1 MIEVI
6 SDRRRQN
13 GRAFPF
19 GAIDMKKRQFTAAVS
34 ALLGATLLISSCSS
48 GSAANFSA
56 NWHANTAINTVVE
69 GTSETLVYNV
79 TQNVETATNS
89 TYSVHYSGGTYTAAL
104 TTEQRD
110 GKLLYRYHTELSIS
124 VQYLFDGQYSEP
136 KTDKITST
144 VYFRSIQEGLAPVS
158 STKEVESRSPSG
170 LSPASLD
177 SAYRDYHYSIQTD
190 YNEDG
195 TAATS
200 VYTDLSTESGDT
212 QTTEFSIG
220 DGYSYIDN
228 EELLFALRG
237 ISYASAQ
244 QFQVYNASVRRV
256 QNVRVSPSSSDSDEF
271 EFSLGGQTSAR
282 AIEYYPLSISISES
296 NPGAT
301 QTAWYAATTSASNNV
316 YRNVMLRLETPIS
329 YNLGSLVYEL
339 QSAEFAT
346 T

>member
-56 NWHANTAINTVVE
+56 NWHAGIVNTVVE

-89 TYSVHYSGGTYTAAL
+89 TYSVHYSGGTYTTSL

-110 GKLLYRYHTELSIS
+110 NKLLYRYHTELSIS

-136 KTDKITST
+136 KTDKVTST
-144 VYFRSIQEGLAPVS
+144 VYFRGVQEGLRPVS

-190 YNEDG
+190 YNEDC

-256 QNVRVSPSSSDSDEF
+256 QNVRVSPSAVKGGTF
-271 EFSLGGQTSAR
+271 EFLLSGQPHSNSTD
-282 AIEYYPLSISISES
+282 YYSLSISISES

-301 QTAWYAATTSASNNV
+301 QTAWYAATNAANNF

>member
-1 MIEVI
+1 M
-6 SDRRRQN
+6 
-13 GRAFPF
+13 
-19 GAIDMKKRQFTAAVS
+19 
-34 ALLGATLLISSCSS
+34 
-48 GSAANFSA
+48 
-56 NWHANTAINTVVE
+56 
-69 GTSETLVYNV
+69 
-79 TQNVETATNS
+79 
-89 TYSVHYSGGTYTAAL
+89 
-104 TTEQRD
+104 
-110 GKLLYRYHTELSIS
+110 
-124 VQYLFDGQYSEP
+124 
-136 KTDKITST
+136 
-144 VYFRSIQEGLAPVS
+144 
-158 STKEVESRSPSG
+158 
-170 LSPASLD
+170 
-177 SAYRDYHYSIQTD
+177 
-190 YNEDG
+190 
-195 TAATS
+195 
-200 VYTDLSTESGDT
+200 
-212 QTTEFSIG
+212 TTEFSIG

>member
-48 GSAANFSA
+48 GSAASFSA

-256 QNVRVSPSSSDSDEF
+256 QNVRVSPSAVKGGTF
-271 EFSLGGQTSAR
+271 EFLLSGQPHSNSTD
-282 AIEYYPLSISISES
+282 YYSLSISISES

-301 QTAWYAATTSASNNV
+301 QTAWYAATNAANNV